1 MKMKSLKPKSG
12 DWGPESVLGT
22 GKEPGSGADTTGE
35 FQEKITEDLSE
46 KSPGELPEDAEAPEY
61 SKVPK
66 EFEYRE
72 DSENPETEM
81 EELADF
87 LFTHFRKML
96 DELFNSTDPP
106 DSDDPR
112 RKQKLRKN
120 RRMYDPEGEDVPE
133 TSQRKNRK
141 KLSASEL
148 QGQIAQAELYSAKIY
163 LRFPRAGQ
171 EEVYLYTGFSA
182 PWKAENS
189 IKLHGIPWNKWSHPE
204 RTPKKTV
211 FFQMAQPTDSPPLN
225 AAEPPAELQY
235 GNEKEVIDEDPQGQ
249 ENFGN
254 SFEENS
260 GSLAQ
265 EDFGTTVQEYSGSPA
280 QEDFGTSKQENFGL
294 PAQENFGSSTKKSSN
309 TLRIKTYQF
318 GVRMIRLFQ
327 YLQRKREYTISSQIV
342 RSGTSIGANVHE
354 ASKSESRADF
364 IHKLMIAHKEMRET
378 VFWLRLLKR
387 GNYLPRGGYR
397 SLRDDVDEIERIL
410 GKAIYTA
417 RKGKG

>member
-66 EFEYRE
+66 EFEYRD
-72 DSENPETEM
+72 DSENPENPETEM

-96 DELFNSTDPP
+96 DELFSSTDPP

-204 RTPKKTV
+204 RTSKKTV

-235 GNEKEVIDEDPQGQ
+235 GNEKEVIDEDPQ
-249 ENFGN
+249 
-254 SFEENS
+254 
-260 GSLAQ
+260 AQ
-265 EDFGTTVQEYSGSPA
+265 EDFG
-280 QEDFGTSKQENFGL
+280 
-294 PAQENFGSSTKKSSN
+294 SSAKKSSN

>member
-66 EFEYRE
+66 EFEYRD
-72 DSENPETEM
+72 DSENPENPETEM

-96 DELFNSTDPP
+96 DELFSSTDPP

-189 IKLHGIPWNKWSHPE
+189 IKLHGIPWNRWSHPE

-235 GNEKEVIDEDPQGQ
+235 GNEKEVIDEDPQ
-249 ENFGN
+249 
-254 SFEENS
+254 
-260 GSLAQ
+260 AQ
-265 EDFGTTVQEYSGSPA
+265 EDFG
-280 QEDFGTSKQENFGL
+280 
-294 PAQENFGSSTKKSSN
+294 SSAKKSSN

>member
-1 MKMKSLKPKSG
+1 L
-12 DWGPESVLGT
+12 ET
-22 GKEPGSGADTTGE
+22 GKKPGSGADTRGE
-35 FQEKITEDLSE
+35 FQEKVTGVLPENSQ
-46 KSPGELPEDAEAPEY
+46 GELPEDSEA
-61 SKVPK
+61 
-66 EFEYRE
+66 
-72 DSENPETEM
+72 PETEM
-81 EELADF
+81 EELADS
-87 LFTHFRKML
+87 LFNHFQKL
-96 DELFNSTDPP
+96 LEELFSSTDPP

-141 KLSASEL
+141 KLSTSEL

-182 PWKAENS
+182 PWKTENS

-211 FFQMAQPTDSPPLN
+211 FFQLAQPTDSPPLN
-225 AAEPPAELQY
+225 VAETPAELQY
-235 GNEKEVIDEDPQGQ
+235 GNERKENEENPQVQ
-249 ENFGN
+249 ENFGI
-254 SFEENS
+254 S
-260 GSLAQ
+260 
-265 EDFGTTVQEYSGSPA
+265 V
-280 QEDFGTSKQENFGL
+280 
-294 PAQENFGSSTKKSSN
+294 QENFGSSAKKSSN

>member
-12 DWGPESVLGT
+12 DGGPESVLGT

-66 EFEYRE
+66 EFEYRD
-72 DSENPETEM
+72 DSENPENPETEM

-96 DELFNSTDPP
+96 DELFSSTDPP

-204 RTPKKTV
+204 RTSKKTV

-235 GNEKEVIDEDPQGQ
+235 GNERKEIEEDPQ
-249 ENFGN
+249 
-254 SFEENS
+254 
-260 GSLAQ
+260 
-265 EDFGTTVQEYSGSPA
+265 
-280 QEDFGTSKQENFGL
+280 
-294 PAQENFGSSTKKSSN
+294 AQENFGSSAKKSSN

>member
-1 MKMKSLKPKSG
+1 MFIPYTMKMKSLKPKSG

-66 EFEYRE
+66 EFEYRD
-72 DSENPETEM
+72 DSENPENPETEM

-96 DELFNSTDPP
+96 DELFSSTDPP

-204 RTPKKTV
+204 RTSKKTV

-235 GNEKEVIDEDPQGQ
+235 GNEKEVIDEDPQ
-249 ENFGN
+249 
-254 SFEENS
+254 
-260 GSLAQ
+260 AQ
-265 EDFGTTVQEYSGSPA
+265 EDFG
-280 QEDFGTSKQENFGL
+280 
-294 PAQENFGSSTKKSSN
+294 SSAKKSSN

>member
-1 MKMKSLKPKSG
+1 MKSLKPKSG
-12 DWGPESVLGT
+12 DGGPESVLGT
-22 GKEPGSGADTTGE
+22 GKEPGSGADATGE

-46 KSPGELPEDAEAPEY
+46 KSPGELPEDSEAPEY

-66 EFEYRE
+66 EFEYRD

-96 DELFNSTDPP
+96 DELFSSTDPP

-189 IKLHGIPWNKWSHPE
+189 IKLHGIPWNRWSHPE
-204 RTPKKTV
+204 RTSKKTV

-235 GNEKEVIDEDPQGQ
+235 GNEKEVIDEDPQ
-249 ENFGN
+249 
-254 SFEENS
+254 
-260 GSLAQ
+260 AQ
-265 EDFGTTVQEYSGSPA
+265 EDFG
-280 QEDFGTSKQENFGL
+280 
-294 PAQENFGSSTKKSSN
+294 SSAKKSSN